1 MNVNV
6 YQLLEK
12 NSKLYGNKVAFFDDN
27 NQISYSDLFF
37 EVVSLHNF
45 FETLGIT
52 MDVIVRLDVT
62 KNISSFI
69 IFLTLLCDNIS
80 VLPAKK
86 SEELDFP
93 YTCIIGLVPHNQQ
106 SVAFS
111 CFGETRYISFLTT
124 SIDSQLAM
132 INHGLYINSTS
143 GSSGSKKFCFSNWD
157 KIIVNTKSVCDV
169 YCVSKEDVLIS
180 LFPAHI
186 HIHESFMRGL
196 FSGGTNLLIDN
207 TDITSIANNIFL
219 RKVSQ
224 IQGTPNQLLALTEK
238 LQPSMCKSVKVVE
251 CCGGS
256 LSVKAENILKTIF
269 SEATIVR
276 AWGSAETTGVCIST
290 IISADNNPKSIGKCL
305 PLYEYKLKQN
315 ECIGHYNLL
324 LKGEA
329 VMSYIYVGTELRKI
343 GDWLD
348 TGDLVEC
355 GNNGNLYFYGRNNGM
370 IKYAGENIYP
380 EEIENTLCR
389 VQGIIDAI
397 VVGVYDD
404 LLGEYPAALIQKEK
418 EVELSNNMIKKALLE
433 MQLAINKIPKKIS
446 ITDMSLP
453 YKESGKKD
461 RTLVKAYFD

>member
-1 MNVNV
+1 MNV

-12 NSKLYGNKVAFFDDN
+12 NSKLYGNKVAFFDGN
-27 NQISYSDLFF
+27 SQINYTELFA
-37 EVVSLHNF
+37 EVVSLHNCLK
-45 FETLGIT
+45 TLGIS
-52 MDVIVRLDVT
+52 MDFIVRLDVT
-62 KNISSFI
+62 KSISSFI

-80 VLPAKK
+80 VLPARE
-86 SEELDFP
+86 SEQLDFP
-93 YTCIIGLVPHNQQ
+93 YTCIIGQVPYNQQ

-111 CFGETRYISFLTT
+111 CFGETRYISFLAL

-157 KIIVNTKSVCDV
+157 KIIINTKSVCDV

-186 HIHESFMRGL
+186 HMHESFMRGL
-196 FSGGTNLLIDN
+196 FCGGTSLLIDSS
-207 TDITSIANNIFL
+207 DIASIANNIFL

-224 IQGTPNQLLALTEK
+224 IQGTPNQLLVLTEK
-238 LQPSMCKSVKVVE
+238 LQPYMCKSVKVVE

-256 LSVKAENILKTIF
+256 LSVKAESILKSFF

-290 IISADNNPKSIGKCL
+290 IISSDNNPKSIGMCL
-305 PLYEYKLKQN
+305 PFYEYKLEANK
-315 ECIGHYNLL
+315 CIEHYNLL
-324 LKGEA
+324 IKGEA
-329 VMSYIYVGTELRKI
+329 VMSHIYDGTELRKI

-355 GNNGNLYFYGRNNGM
+355 SNNGNLNFYGRNNGM
-370 IKYAGENIYP
+370 IKYAGENIHP

-389 VQGIIDAI
+389 VKGIIDAI

-404 LLGEYPAALIQKEK
+404 LLGEYPVALIQKEK

-446 ITDMSLP
+446 ITDMPLP
-453 YKESGKKD
+453 YRESGKKD
-461 RTLVKAYFD
+461 RTLAKTYFD